1 MKGGETMVT
10 LNKSPLEALYA
21 GRSPQEAGRLFE
33 RLVRKIL
40 KELHPIW
47 SQEFVDV
54 VPWSEHAARK
64 GLRATDIGVD
74 LVGYGKDGKVYA
86 IQVKLWDKPL
96 SWRDLGSFVG
106 VVKHPEYGFD
116 HGLIVAPRGVT
127 QEAERQLQGLPITI
141 LSEEA
146 LLEDLDLE
154 SLAPDR
160 PEEARRRGKKALR
173 KYQQEALEEVAEA
186 FQEKGLPR
194 GKLIMPPGTGKTL
207 VALKIA
213 EKVAGPGGRVLFLA
227 PSIALLDQSLRAW
240 AAEASIPLRLFAVV
254 SDTGVGKTSED
265 DLSALSLL
273 SIPPTTKPEELAS
286 EAKTESQEALTVVF
300 STYQSVEVL
309 ERAQKDH
316 GLPPFDL
323 MILDEAHRTATV
335 RAGEESPFTKVH
347 HDHYVKARHRLYMTA
362 TPRIWEV
369 EGNGEGDQGKKA
381 GKKKGPQK
389 EASLPLLDLSA
400 SPAEDSTAPEGVEL
414 LVYSMDN
421 EEVYGPTLYE
431 YTFTRAVKEG
441 HLSDYKVI
449 VFSVAEEAQR
459 DLASYLQGPEALKV
473 EEALKALG
481 LWKVLQGEVRDEEGK
496 PMEGLDL
503 RRVIAFHGRVAESK
517 RMEEE
522 FAKVALAAQQAG
534 LLPEELRRV
543 EVRHIDGQMSAYD
556 RKRLLD
562 WLRENVPEGEVRLLT
577 NAKVLTEGIDVPA
590 LDAVAFMRPR
600 DSVVDVIQAVGRVM
614 RKAPGKEYGYV
625 VLPVVVRGQDEER
638 EIEESGYRAVWQV
651 LSAVRSVDK
660 SFEARMR
667 AALVRLSGK
676 GEGGG
681 GGEAREGV
689 AVIGEGSAS
698 PVVMDVLLEDPDLR
712 QKVTRGL
719 AGKLVKRLALGRK
732 YLENWAQDV
741 ARVARVLEQQV
752 RAMAE
757 RDPKVKEKL
766 GKLLAALRA
775 FTNESVTED
784 EAILMLVQHAL
795 TKPIFDA
802 LFGELLKERE
812 DPVSRALDELF
823 QEFRGFLDR
832 EGEALK
838 DFYEEMRL
846 KALGLTDEAER
857 ADFLRRLYSNFFTR
871 AFPQVADQVGIAY
884 TPVELVDFLVRSAD
898 ELARK
903 HFGRG
908 LDGEKVF
915 VLEPFA
921 GTGTFVT
928 RILHRVAE
936 RGGAEAVKGKLERG
950 EIWANEILLLPYY
963 VLRAN
968 VENTAL
974 ALTGEYVPFK
984 GALLAD
990 SFRLAEL
997 WYSKGE
1003 FGLIPLFPEEYG
1015 EALNEQLKAPIQV
1028 ILSNPPWRA
1037 GVEKEGEGK
1046 KNPVYRKVRE
1056 RVEATYIKRAKEI
1069 SIGAKKKGELFNSL
1083 YDQYIQALRVASDRI
1098 GEEGVVGFVTNNGW
1112 LEGVVA
1118 RGLRASL
1125 AEEFAEVYVYDL
1137 RGNAREKGEAW
1148 KKEGDKVFGQASR
1161 AGVCLLLLV
1170 KRKDHKGIGKVHLY
1184 RVGDGLSREA
1194 KLALVNGHG
1203 SVSGVPW
1210 QEVPY
1215 EDWVGRLT
1223 PGFSGML
1230 PLDEV
1235 FEVRS
1240 RGVATSRDAYA
1251 FNPSRA
1257 ELERHMSR
1265 LISTYNEHVRRKK
1278 EGKLGEL
1285 EKDESLIKWD
1295 RELIRYLE
1303 SMREASFEGSGQVY
1317 EALYRPF
1324 VPMYLYLSRTFNSMV
1339 YQLPRIWP
1347 TPEVEN
1353 LAIAVAGKGSNAFS
1367 AVATRRVVDLHFLET
1382 TQLYPLYHYP
1392 ENGPLG
1398 GLLERKLNLKEEF
1411 LRKLGEVLGRPVS
1424 PGEAFAYIYAV
1435 VSPPLYAER
1444 FAKDLKMDLPR
1455 VPLPQDPELF
1465 AELVEGGLE
1474 LIRLHTDYE
1483 TLPPWSPVPL
1493 QVKEEEKAPKDPY
1506 ERYRVERMKLG
1517 KERGVLQYNDW
1528 VRVEGIPEEAFR
1540 WRPGG
1545 YSPLEWMVRFWKV
1558 EEKVPKGK
1566 GEAIVWDPNLFLK
1579 EKGDP
1584 RYLLDL
1590 IGRAVQVAVRTVG
1603 IHEELREDVEAL
1615 LG

>member
-1 MKGGETMVT
+1 MVT